1 MLNTTII
8 ETFHNN
14 CNEIYKLNEE
24 CAEQPT
30 YLLIVD
36 DVYSNTATDC
46 YDLYYILLGK
56 MEKYFEIKIL
66 RKKELES
73 GKYINYKKIY

>member
-1 MLNTTII
+1 MLNKMII
-8 ETFHNN
+8 ETFQNN

-36 DVYSNTATDC
+36 DVHSIIATDC
-46 YDLYYILLGK
+46 HDLYYILLGK
-56 MEKYFEIKIL
+56 IERYFEIKIL
-66 RKKELES
+66 TKKQLES
-73 GKYINYKKIY
+73 SKYMNYKKIY

>member
-8 ETFHNN
+8 ETFQNN

-24 CAEQPT
+24 YAEEPT

-36 DVYSNTATDC
+36 DIYSNTATDC

-56 MEKYFEIKIL
+56 LENYFEIKIL
-66 RKKELES
+66 TKKELES
-73 GKYINYKKIY
+73 GKYMNYKKIY

>member
-1 MLNTTII
+1 MLNTMII
-8 ETFHNN
+8 ETFQNN

-24 CAEQPT
+24 CTEQPT

-56 MEKYFEIKIL
+56 LESYFEIKIL
-66 RKKELES
+66 TKK
-73 GKYINYKKIY
+73 